1 MNQESLQATV
11 QEALEWRYATKRFDP
26 TQIIPHATW
35 ETLERSL
42 HLAPSSFGLQ
52 PWHFIVVKNPA
63 LRKELQ
69 GHSWNQPQVT
79 DASHFVVLTALRG
92 VDESYIDAFLSTT
105 AATRSIPVESL
116 AGYRGMIVPFVS
128 NLRDSHQLE
137 AWTTRQVYLALGML
151 LTTAAVLGI
160 DACPLEGIDPTQYD
174 RILGLE
180 QKGVS
185 TKVACAL
192 GYRASSDPLA
202 SMPKVR
208 FPHDKIFT
216 YRS

>member
-1 MNQESLQATV
+1 MNQESLQATL
-11 QEALEWRYATKRFDP
+11 QEAITWRYATKRFDP
-26 TQIIPHATW
+26 TRIIPQATW

-52 PWHFIVVKNPA
+52 PWHFIVVKNPE

-69 GHSWNQPQVT
+69 AHSWNQPQVV
-79 DASHFVVLTALRG
+79 DASHFVVLAAMRSM
-92 VDESYIDAFLSTT
+92 DESYIDAFLATT
-105 AATRSIPVESL
+105 AATRSIPGESL
-116 AGYRGMIVPFVS
+116 AGYRGMILPFIS
-128 NLRDSHQLE
+128 NLRDSNQLE

-151 LTTAAVLGI
+151 LTTAAILGI
-160 DACPLEGIDPTQYD
+160 DACPLEGIDPSQYD

-180 QKGVS
+180 QKGLS
-185 TKVACAL
+185 AKVACAL

-208 FPHDKIFT
+208 LPREKIFT
-216 YRS
+216 YRT

>member
-1 MNQESLQATV
+1 MNQEALKETV
-11 QEALEWRYATKRFDP
+11 QESLAWRYATKRFDP
-26 TQIIPHATW
+26 TKIIPQAAW
-35 ETLERSL
+35 ETLEQSL
-42 HLAPSSFGLQ
+42 QLAPSSFGLQ
-52 PWHFIVVKNPA
+52 PWHFIVVKNPE

-69 GHSWNQPQVT
+69 AHSWNQPQVT
-79 DASHFVVLTALRG
+79 EASHFLVLTSLRG
-92 VDESYIDAFLSTT
+92 VDESYIDAFLQT
-105 AATRSIPVESL
+105 AASTRSIPVESL

-128 NLRDSHQLE
+128 QLRDSHQLE

-185 TKVACAL
+185 TRVACAL

-208 FPHDKIFT
+208 FPHEKIFT
-216 YRS
+216 YRT